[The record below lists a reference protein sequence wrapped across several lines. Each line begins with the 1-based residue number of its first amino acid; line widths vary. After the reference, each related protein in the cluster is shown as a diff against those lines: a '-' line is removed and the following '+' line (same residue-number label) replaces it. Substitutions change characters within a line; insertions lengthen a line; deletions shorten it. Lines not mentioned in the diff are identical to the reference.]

1 MRSFIGHHEVV
12 TALELEELA
21 LGFEERPAGLDRD
34 LFHGPLTPESALERA
49 AREDAARDVIADL
62 NSLGE
67 SGDEIA
73 AWDALYADTLTH
85 TVPFLRAAQ
94 AARPSRTR
102 EAA

>member
-21 LGFEERPAGLDRD
+21 FGFEEYPAGLDRD
-34 LFHGPLTPESALERA
+34 LFRGPLTPESALERA

-62 NSLGE
+62 TALGE

-73 AWDALYADTLTH
+73 AWDALFADALTH
-85 TVPFLRAAQ
+85 TVPFLRSAEAD
-94 AARPSRTR
+94 RPSGEG